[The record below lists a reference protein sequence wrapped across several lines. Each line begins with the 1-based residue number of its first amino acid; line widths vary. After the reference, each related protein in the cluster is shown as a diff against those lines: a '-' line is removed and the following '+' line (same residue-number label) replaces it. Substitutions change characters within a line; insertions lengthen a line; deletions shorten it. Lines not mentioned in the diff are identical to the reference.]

1 MKKVAIMTWYN
12 YTNFGTVFQAVALFN
27 TVLKL
32 GYYPMIIHYIP
43 HQKLVTR
50 KGIYKRLNFYGKM
63 LEEMINKYIINQNLI
78 KDEKRDRAFESFLN
92 RYVKLTVPCKTDS
105 ELFRLNEEF
114 DAFICGSDQ
123 IWAPTLFNSK
133 YFLDFVQDENKMI
146 SYAPSI
152 GLPVIEDKYVRHL
165 MKQYIGRFKHLSVR
179 EEQGKYLI
187 QELCGKEAIVVLD
200 PTLLLT
206 TNEWNNMTSYKI
218 ESDPYILCY
227 FLGTNSQSWRH
238 INILSKKTGLSVKII
253 PIFNRDFKRGYE
265 AVSGVGPAE
274 FLGLIRD
281 ATFVCTDSLHGTIF
295 SILYRKPFYVYERFS
310 NKDWNNQNSRIYNLL
325 KMTGLEHRLVKDTS
339 KVEDNPLD
347 CDFTDAHLRID
358 RKRDFSLSYL
368 ENSLRES
375 TESSPILDKYIITNT
390 CCGCGTCNV
399 VCKQG
404 AIEFKRDENGFLRA
418 FVIQDKCVKCGV
430 CKKICPFN
438 GIGTIKIDK
447 EKHKLFMAYS
457 KQIKVLKTSSS
468 GGIGYEVAK
477 LLCECGYD
485 VIGCTYDKENREAVH
500 KLVSAGEIEKLYIF
514 QGSKYLQSN
523 IGDLTKELADDVVK
537 KAVIFGLPCQI
548 CGIDRLLKMKSKRES
563 FVLVDLICHG
573 VPSQNLWEKYIKEGA
588 EKYGYGVKPEV
599 IFRYKPKGW
608 RKKYIK
614 ISGNGKTYIGRDNK
628 DLFYR
633 LFLLR
638 FCSMSSCYEC
648 NFRTAS
654 AADIRMGDYWG
665 PRFKSNK
672 NGVSMVITMTSRG
685 EEILQELYK
694 AGRIELKQTNCEEYW
709 IVQYPQNPIKPV
721 FYDELMEELRDDSI
735 PLKKIVDKYCREYEF
750 SSRLARLYGYVKRIY
765 KLAEGI
771 FIV

>member
-1 MKKVAIMTWYN
+1 VKKVAIMTWYN

-227 FLGTNSQSWRH
+227 FLGTNSQS
-238 INILSKKTGLSVKII
+238 
-253 PIFNRDFKRGYE
+253 
-265 AVSGVGPAE
+265 
-274 FLGLIRD
+274 
-281 ATFVCTDSLHGTIF
+281 
-295 SILYRKPFYVYERFS
+295 
-310 NKDWNNQNSRIYNLL
+310 
-325 KMTGLEHRLVKDTS
+325 
-339 KVEDNPLD
+339 
-347 CDFTDAHLRID
+347 
-358 RKRDFSLSYL
+358 
-368 ENSLRES
+368 
-375 TESSPILDKYIITNT
+375 
-390 CCGCGTCNV
+390 
-399 VCKQG
+399 
-404 AIEFKRDENGFLRA
+404 
-418 FVIQDKCVKCGV
+418 
-430 CKKICPFN
+430 
-438 GIGTIKIDK
+438 
-447 EKHKLFMAYS
+447 
-457 KQIKVLKTSSS
+457 
-468 GGIGYEVAK
+468 
-477 LLCECGYD
+477 
-485 VIGCTYDKENREAVH
+485 
-500 KLVSAGEIEKLYIF
+500 
-514 QGSKYLQSN
+514 
-523 IGDLTKELADDVVK
+523 
-537 KAVIFGLPCQI
+537 
-548 CGIDRLLKMKSKRES
+548 
-563 FVLVDLICHG
+563 
-573 VPSQNLWEKYIKEGA
+573 
-588 EKYGYGVKPEV
+588 
-599 IFRYKPKGW
+599 
-608 RKKYIK
+608 
-614 ISGNGKTYIGRDNK
+614 
-628 DLFYR
+628 
-633 LFLLR
+633 
-638 FCSMSSCYEC
+638 MSSCYEC

-709 IVQYPQNPIKPV
+709 TVQYPQNPIKPV